1 MLHIQQQARYR
12 MFKALFVI
20 ILWMMPSFSYAEEQ
34 RYLNLVAFQAKQVDF
49 TYESI
54 FTGELGELIS
64 SVEQKGAKIV
74 FATHTTA
81 LQARD
86 IINLQVDVMRMT
98 KANTLANSGLNCRF
112 MFGDESD
119 EDSYFYSISGVC
131 DRLSASASGTN
142 REQILVKR
150 KMLSDPSTVFNV
162 WMKFYEDTESG
173 IAFYVDID

>member
-1 MLHIQQQARYR
+1 MLLCCRQGRG
-12 MFKALFVI
+12 FLFSIVGLI
-20 ILWMMPSFSYAEEQ
+20 MLLQSPSLIYAQDQ
-34 RYLNLVAFQAKQVDF
+34 RFLNLVAFQAKQANVV
-49 TYESI
+49 YESI
-54 FTGELGELIS
+54 FTGELGELIT
-64 SVEQKGAKIV
+64 SVENQGAKVV

-119 EDSYFYSISGVC
+119 EDSYFYSVSGIC
-131 DRLSASASGTN
+131 DRLLANETGTE
-142 REQILVKR
+142 REKIMVKR

-162 WMKFYEDTESG
+162 WMKFYEDTKTG
-173 IAFYVDID
+173 VAFYVDID